1 MQDGIILIQAR
12 RCKRCGRL
20 LTSKEAVER
29 GYGCQ
34 CAEKARKEEFQGWI
48 RGMFRLLQSY
58 THHKTCILGD
68 RKPCKRIVEEMAWRT
83 GLHIFALAVRTPIP
97 EVNSSLGGGSISQKK
112 QCSRN
117 QRV

>member
-34 CAEKARKEEFQGWI
+34 CAEKARREEQEK
-48 RGMFRLLQSY
+48 Q
-58 THHKTCILGD
+58 
-68 RKPCKRIVEEMAWRT
+68 
-83 GLHIFALAVRTPIP
+83 PIP
-97 EVNSSLGGGSISQKK
+97 GQRSIFDYLSDEEE
-112 QCSRN
+112 SGN
-117 QRV
+117 DE

>member
-34 CAEKARKEEFQGWI
+34 CAEKARKEEQEK
-48 RGMFRLLQSY
+48 Q
-58 THHKTCILGD
+58 
-68 RKPCKRIVEEMAWRT
+68 
-83 GLHIFALAVRTPIP
+83 PIP
-97 EVNSSLGGGSISQKK
+97 GQRSIFDFLSEEDDENDERKGTEK
-112 QCSRN
+112 
-117 QRV
+117 

>member
-34 CAEKARKEEFQGWI
+34 CAAKARREEQE
-48 RGMFRLLQSY
+48 RQ
-58 THHKTCILGD
+58 
-68 RKPCKRIVEEMAWRT
+68 
-83 GLHIFALAVRTPIP
+83 PIP
-97 EVNSSLGGGSISQKK
+97 GQRSIFDYLSDEEE
-112 QCSRN
+112 SEN
-117 QRV
+117 DE